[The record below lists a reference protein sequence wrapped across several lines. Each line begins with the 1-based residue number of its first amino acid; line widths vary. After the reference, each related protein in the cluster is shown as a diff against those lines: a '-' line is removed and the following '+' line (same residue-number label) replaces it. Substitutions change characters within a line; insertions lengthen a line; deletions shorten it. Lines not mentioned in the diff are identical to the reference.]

1 MTNWRV
7 EFFRGAFQDFQN
19 LDGSVKV
26 PVAKAIAQLG
36 KDPFAYG
43 EPLGNRT
50 GNNLTGLYKKKV
62 ADRSIR
68 IVYLAIE
75 GVIRIVGIV
84 VIDARAEGRVYRK
97 ARERLDRYEG
107 VIGKLKEAALSGD
120 RNLFDRISEKL
131 RTKRFE
137 QT

>member
-7 EFFRGAFQDFQN
+7 EFFREAFQDCQN
-19 LDGSVKV
+19 LAGSVKV
-26 PVAKAIAQLG
+26 PVAKAIAKLG

-50 GNNLTGLYKKKV
+50 GKDLTGLYKKKV

-68 IVYLAIE
+68 IVYLAID
-75 GVIRIVGIV
+75 GVIRIVGII

-97 ARERLDRYEG
+97 ARERPDRYEG

-120 RNLFDRISEKL
+120 KHLFDRISKKL
-131 RTKRFE
+131 RTKTFD